1 MSYQFATIDIETT
14 GLNRYKDHITWIGV
28 GLAKT
33 VNDDLSKILI
43 YDGSSE
49 ADMRKFRNVMKHV
62 REAKA
67 KTVFQNGKFDTLFIE
82 HHLGLK
88 IPIHEDTM
96 LMGTAYDLVAEHG
109 LKAMAKSYLGVPDW
123 DIKKKD
129 KLSGDKDTIVPY
141 LKCDVKY
148 TWQLY
153 QYLCCNMTSRQ
164 MKLYRELLRPAYR
177 AYRDIERNGLYIDL
191 DALRSVRKKY
201 NTQEKKLLAELNKH
215 AKINWN
221 SSAQVAKVFYEQE
234 KMPIINRTAKGAP
247 SIAADVLKEL
257 SMQGYET
264 PKLLLEYKDAATRN
278 KMFLNR
284 WEDDCYE
291 SRIHP
296 SFNLTN
302 VVSGRTSCLTGD
314 TPVMVPGGYKPIKDI
329 KVGDLVYGFDEN
341 LRPRLCKVS
350 FSGCTG
356 VRDDVYRVWYKSQ
369 GTHELK
375 YIDATSDHL
384 VRLTSGD
391 YRRVDQLHCKK
402 RDRDHVLAIERGF
415 KGSRENPRGYR
426 IYPTGCDTELEHVF
440 IFKEL
445 HGYIPEHVHHKDE
458 NPLNNEP
465 ENLIGLSASDHAR
478 LHIQEKGADWHKKGN
493 AASLKTRQSK
503 EYKESLYSSIMESR
517 LSKKD
522 LVKALKEG
530 NGLVGAAKLLGR
542 DIGFVGNRMKYYG
555 VTYDG
560 RSHRK
565 KNNHTIWKVEKLPGK
580 YRVYDISVPET
591 ECFIA
596 NGICVHNCNN
606 PNLQQVPRTKDI
618 RGLFAGAPGMILFE
632 ADYSQL
638 ELRIA
643 AHYAN
648 EKTMLDIYRNN
659 GDIHTETAKL
669 FTNGRAPTKEER
681 GKAKAVNFGFLYGMQ
696 AKKFVK
702 YALDSYGQVF
712 TQREAEHIRDL
723 FFAKYARLL
732 PWHKEQ
738 EDLCEMQGG
747 VANMFGRFRKLPL
760 IYSANKWER
769 ASAARRA
776 INTPVQGSGSDLLIS
791 AVTQINKELKGVA
804 WIGATVHDSIIGECR
819 VEDKDFVDET
829 IRRVMKHPQVLDDF
843 GVELRVPLDVDI
855 GWGPWGTH

>member
-1 MSYQFATIDIETT
+1 MSYQYATIDIETT
-14 GLNRYKDHITWIGV
+14 GLNRYKDSITWIGV

-33 VNDDLSKILI
+33 LDDDLSKILI
-43 YDGSSE
+43 YDGTSKS
-49 ADMRKFRNVMKHV
+49 DMQKFRNVMKHV

-82 HHLGLK
+82 QQLGLK

-109 LKAMAKSYLGVPDW
+109 LKKMAQVYLGVPDW
-123 DIKKKD
+123 DISKKE
-129 KLSGDKDTIVPY
+129 KLGGGRETVVPY

-148 TWQLY
+148 TWQLF
-153 QYLCCNMTSRQ
+153 QYLCAHMNSQQ
-164 MKLYRELLRPAYR
+164 MKIYTDLLRPAYR
-177 AYRDIERNGLYIDL
+177 AYRDIERNGLYLDL
-191 DALRSVRKKY
+191 SALKSVQKKY
-201 NTQEKKLLAELNKH
+201 GDEEKRLAKELKVH
-215 AKINWN
+215 HDINWN
-221 SSAQVAKVFYEQE
+221 SSAQVAHALFDLDGIPSLYK
-234 KMPIINRTAKGAP
+234 TGKGAP
-247 SIAADVLKEL
+247 SVAADVLKEL
-257 SMQGYET
+257 SMQGYEV
-264 PKLLLEYKDAATRN
+264 PKLLLQYKDAATRN

-284 WEDDCYE
+284 WESDCYE

-296 SFNLTN
+296 NFNLTN

-329 KVGDLVYGFDEN
+329 KVGELVYGFDES
-341 LRPRLCKVS
+341 LRPRLCRVS

-356 VRDDVYRVWYKSQ
+356 IRDDVYRVWYKSQ

-391 YRRVDQLHCKK
+391 YRRVDQLHCTTG
-402 RDRDHVLAIERGF
+402 DRDHVLAMERGF
-415 KGSRENPRGYR
+415 KGSIDNPKGYR
-426 IYPTGCDTELEHVF
+426 IYPTGCDTELEHV
-440 IFKEL
+440 
-445 HGYIPEHVHHKDE
+445 HHRDE
-458 NPLNNEP
+458 NPLNNDP
-465 ENLIGLSASDHAR
+465 ENLIGLSSSEHAR
-478 LHIQEKGADWHKKGN
+478 LHVQKKGIDWHKKGN
-493 AASLKTRQSK
+493 TASLKVRQSK
-503 EYKESLYSSIMESR
+503 EYKESLYSSLMESR

-522 LVKALKEG
+522 LVRALKDG

-542 DIGFVGNRMKYYG
+542 DISFVSNRMKYYG

-669 FTNGRAPTKEER
+669 FTNGREPTKEER

-702 YALDSYGQVF
+702 YALDSYGQTF
-712 TQREAEHIRDL
+712 TQHEAEHIRDL
-723 FFAKYARLL
+723 FFAKYSRLL

-738 EDLCEMQGG
+738 EALCEMQGG
-747 VANMFGRFRKLPL
+747 VANMFGRFRRLPL
-760 IYSANKWER
+760 IYSGNKWER

-791 AVTQINKELKGVA
+791 AVTQINKELKGIA
-804 WIGATVHDSIIGECR
+804 WVGATVHDSIIGECR
-819 VEDKDFVDET
+819 EEDKEFVDET
-829 IRRVMKHPQVLDDF
+829 IRRIMKHPPVLDKF